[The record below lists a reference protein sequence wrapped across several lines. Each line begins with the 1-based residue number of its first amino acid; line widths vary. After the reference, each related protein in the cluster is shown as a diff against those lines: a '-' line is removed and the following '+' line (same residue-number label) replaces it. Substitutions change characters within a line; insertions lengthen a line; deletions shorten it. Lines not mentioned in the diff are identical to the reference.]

1 MRKSK
6 DEEKYNE
13 RFLGERATESKKN
26 RILKRII
33 LAILVLLIIAI
44 GIFIYEYYRNL
55 DFRQWCDE
63 NVLKKEI
70 MQEDTKSIELDGDEN
85 TKVYSYEKYICVF
98 RKKTLEF
105 YNKMGTQSEKM
116 ELDINEAVFTTAGRY
131 MAICEN
137 NGQKFYLICGKEKLF
152 ESEIEGNITQIKVS
166 RNGYVALVISN
177 TSYKSIVDVFDKDGK
192 EIFKTNLVSSRVADI
207 CMSQDS
213 KLLAIAEVD
222 LSGILIQSKI
232 QVVSMELA
240 QNRPNEAILYKY
252 EAPTDKLIMNIEY
265 QEQNKLV
272 CMYNDGIECLQENKS
287 TELAKFENRQLAFT
301 TIELNNSIVFVEEV
315 STGEYTADTKVK
327 IINSETSK
335 ETEYV
340 TKNVAKSIL
349 TSNNKIAINFG
360 TELHIIDK
368 NGFLVKKYIS
378 DSEINNIVMTD
389 ALVGIVYKD
398 KIQIINI

>member
-1 MRKSK
+1 MK
-6 DEEKYNE
+6 DFWAKELQN
-13 RFLGERATESKKN
+13 RKKN

-70 MQEDTKSIELDGDEN
+70 MQEDTKCIELDGDEN

>member
-1 MRKSK
+1 MK
-6 DEEKYNE
+6 DFWAKELQN
-13 RFLGERATESKKN
+13 RKKN

-177 TSYKSIVDVFDKDGK
+177 TSYKSIVDVFDKDGN

-272 CMYNDGIECLQENKS
+272 CIYNDGIECLQENKS

-398 KIQIINI
+398 KIQIINIY

>member
-1 MRKSK
+1 
-6 DEEKYNE
+6 
-13 RFLGERATESKKN
+13 
-26 RILKRII
+26 
-33 LAILVLLIIAI
+33 
-44 GIFIYEYYRNL
+44 
-55 DFRQWCDE
+55 
-63 NVLKKEI
+63 
-70 MQEDTKSIELDGDEN
+70 
-85 TKVYSYEKYICVF
+85 
-98 RKKTLEF
+98 
-105 YNKMGTQSEKM
+105 
-116 ELDINEAVFTTAGRY
+116 
-131 MAICEN
+131 
-137 NGQKFYLICGKEKLF
+137 
-152 ESEIEGNITQIKVS
+152 
-166 RNGYVALVISN
+166 
-177 TSYKSIVDVFDKDGK
+177 
-192 EIFKTNLVSSRVADI
+192 
-207 CMSQDS
+207 
-213 KLLAIAEVD
+213 
-222 LSGILIQSKI
+222 
-232 QVVSMELA
+232 
-240 QNRPNEAILYKY
+240 
-252 EAPTDKLIMNIEY
+252 MNIEY

-272 CMYNDGIECLQENKS
+272 CIYNDGIECLQENKS

>member
-1 MRKSK
+1 
-6 DEEKYNE
+6 
-13 RFLGERATESKKN
+13 
-26 RILKRII
+26 
-33 LAILVLLIIAI
+33 
-44 GIFIYEYYRNL
+44 
-55 DFRQWCDE
+55 
-63 NVLKKEI
+63 
-70 MQEDTKSIELDGDEN
+70 
-85 TKVYSYEKYICVF
+85 
-98 RKKTLEF
+98 
-105 YNKMGTQSEKM
+105 MGTQSEKM

-177 TSYKSIVDVFDKDGK
+177 TSYKSIVDVFDKDGN

-272 CMYNDGIECLQENKS
+272 CIYNDGIECLQENKS

-349 TSNNKIAINFG
+349 TSNNKIC
-360 TELHIIDK
+360 L
-368 NGFLVKKYIS
+368 
-378 DSEINNIVMTD
+378 
-389 ALVGIVYKD
+389 
-398 KIQIINI
+398 

>member
-1 MRKSK
+1 M
-6 DEEKYNE
+6 
-13 RFLGERATESKKN
+13 
-26 RILKRII
+26 
-33 LAILVLLIIAI
+33 
-44 GIFIYEYYRNL
+44 
-55 DFRQWCDE
+55 
-63 NVLKKEI
+63 
-70 MQEDTKSIELDGDEN
+70 
-85 TKVYSYEKYICVF
+85 
-98 RKKTLEF
+98 
-105 YNKMGTQSEKM
+105 
-116 ELDINEAVFTTAGRY
+116 
-131 MAICEN
+131 
-137 NGQKFYLICGKEKLF
+137 
-152 ESEIEGNITQIKVS
+152 
-166 RNGYVALVISN
+166 ALVISN
-177 TSYKSIVDVFDKDGK
+177 TSYKSIVDVFDKDGN

-272 CMYNDGIECLQENKS
+272 CIYNDGIECLQENKS

>member
-1 MRKSK
+1 MK
-6 DEEKYNE
+6 DFWAKELQN
-13 RFLGERATESKKN
+13 RKKN

-177 TSYKSIVDVFDKDGK
+177 TSYKSIVDVFDKDGN

>member
-1 MRKSK
+1 MRDFWAK
-6 DEEKYNE
+6 ELQN
-13 RFLGERATESKKN
+13 RKKN

-85 TKVYSYEKYICVF
+85 TKVYSYDKYICVF
-98 RKKTLEF
+98 RKKALEF

-177 TSYKSIVDVFDKDGK
+177 TSYKSIVDVFDKDGN

-272 CMYNDGIECLQENKS
+272 CIYNDGIECLQENKS

>member
-1 MRKSK
+1 MK
-6 DEEKYNE
+6 DFWAKELQN
-13 RFLGERATESKKN
+13 RKKN

-33 LAILVLLIIAI
+33 LSILVLLIIEI

-70 MQEDTKSIELDGDEN
+70 IQEDTKSIELDGDEN

-335 ETEYV
+335 ETEYI

>member
-1 MRKSK
+1 MK
-6 DEEKYNE
+6 DFWAKELQN
-13 RFLGERATESKKN
+13 RKKN

-63 NVLKKEI
+63 SVLKKEI

-177 TSYKSIVDVFDKDGK
+177 TSYKSIVDVFDKDGN

-232 QVVSMELA
+232 QVVSIELA

-252 EAPTDKLIMNIEY
+252 EAPTDKFIMNIEY